1 MSISSFETRSAPA
14 SLGATHRAFTFY
26 LGSPTSSIPDS
37 KYLRELRVLLGEI
50 EDRFGEAAE
59 ISTRAACP
67 PQSVVSVVLSL

>member
-37 KYLRELRVLLGEI
+37 KYLRVLRVLLGEI
-50 EDRFGEAAE
+50 EDCFGEAV
-59 ISTRAACP
+59 AATDAK
-67 PQSVVSVVLSL
+67 